1 MSIAALAQQTRERV
15 VTQSTRVLLNLVP
28 QASEGAQATQK
39 YFAKFLSFV
48 AVVGFL
54 ALLGVNTLL
63 AQDAFVLS
71 ELKLESKM
79 IADQREA
86 ISRKMEIYS
95 SPQALANQAAA
106 LGMSPSE
113 DPTFLNLTQEM
124 PVVTDESG
132 ITRG

>member
-1 MSIAALAQQTRERV
+1 
-15 VTQSTRVLLNLVP
+15 LV
-28 QASEGAQATQK
+28 S
-39 YFAKFLSFV
+39 V
-48 AVVGFL
+48 IGFL

-71 ELKLESKM
+71 ELKYESKM

-86 ISRKMEIYS
+86 ISRKMETYS

-113 DPTFLNLTQEM
+113 NPTFLNLTQEI
-124 PVVTDESG
+124 PVITEENG

>member
-54 ALLGVNTLL
+54 VLLGVNTLL

-86 ISRKMEIYS
+86 ISRKIEIYS

-106 LGMSPSE
+106 LGMSPSVN
-113 DPTFLNLTQEM
+113 PTFLNLTQEM